1 MSAAQYSLSRCT
13 LNEYTPHNRSIST
26 DELDASCYRQLRP
39 CRMFSRS
46 IISFAKAF
54 KSHVICLFLPRCSK
68 VPTFIRVI
76 APSGALEINEE
87 AWNSFP
93 YCRTVVTVRNKRKKL
108 QQRRF
113 KACKQDFK
121 LRFVPLL
128 LFGIKLHEFLLGL
141 RIVFV

>member
-1 MSAAQYSLSRCT
+1 MSATQYSLSRCT

-46 IISFAKAF
+46 MISFAKAF

-108 QQRRF
+108 YNSDDLKHANRISN
-113 KACKQDFK
+113 C
-121 LRFVPLL
+121 V
-128 LFGIKLHEFLLGL
+128 LFHCYYLVLSCTNFY
-141 RIVFV
+141 

>member
-26 DELDASCYRQLRP
+26 DELDASCCRQLRP

-46 IISFAKAF
+46 MISFAKAF

-108 QQRRF
+108 YN
-113 KACKQDFK
+113 KAT
-121 LRFVPLL
+121 
-128 LFGIKLHEFLLGL
+128 I
-141 RIVFV
+141 